1 MREFFAMG
9 GFAAYV
15 WPAYAVFFLVLATDL
30 IVTSRRR
37 RKFIRQLRAILLRQ
51 ALRRRSP

>member
-15 WPAYAVFFLVLATDL
+15 WPAYAVFFLVLASDL
-30 IVTSRRR
+30 IVTAKRR
-37 RKFIRQLRAILLRQ
+37 RKFIRQLRATLIRQ
-51 ALRRRSP
+51 SLRRKSS

>member
-15 WPAYAVFFLVLATDL
+15 WPAYAVFFLVLASDL
-30 IVTSRRR
+30 IGTSMRR

-51 ALRRRSP
+51 ATRRRSS

>member
-30 IVTSRRR
+30 IMTSRRR
-37 RKFIRQLRAILLRQ
+37 RKFIRQLRAVLLRQ
-51 ALRRRSP
+51 SLRRKSS